1 MDQDDIREAMKQVD
15 DPELGINVVDLGLL
29 YGVSMDEGGA
39 VTLDMTLTSMGCPLT
54 DQIIADVRKYVEPLD
69 GVTAVDVNWVWDPP
83 WGPDKMT
90 DDGKLMM
97 EKVTIQR
104 AGGHELAP
112 LTFRAPAVEAFL
124 DRQSFR
130 SVGDGEV

>member
-1 MDQDDIREAMKQVD
+1 MVDQDDIREAMKQVD

-69 GVTAVDVNWVWDPP
+69 GVTSVDINWVWDPP

-97 EKVTIQR
+97 KVM
-104 AGGHELAP
+104 GYG
-112 LTFRAPAVEAFL
+112 
-124 DRQSFR
+124 
-130 SVGDGEV
+130 